1 MLVLLLIKQDLKLK
15 VSDSIWKMNHR
26 LIILQNMLQRLNNS
40 ILKREE
46 LDHLELV
53 VSLLGSLMESLSFS
67 RQSLQVHIMNGKLM
81 LLDVM
86 LRLFVNF

>member
-86 LRLFVNF
+86 LQLFVNF